1 MVLLSHSKAF
11 LEIYDLLSYK
21 LGLLIRS
28 RCSDKQASTL
38 KASEPFVLLRTRVT
52 LPRCGKSQCACEGS
66 VKSRVVEHLGRNE
79 RAIPERAVCR
89 SAATAE
95 RNSHGPHDSTSQAL
109 PPPPLHLVRQQV
121 EETTAF
127 TTSSSSTTSSS
138 FCISWCGRASW
149 KEFRFLECWLAMR
162 IPKSKISILQ
172 NRKRPKIGLGIST
185 KLLDFDFWILQE
197 WCLLVEQCNF
207 RRNTALFCRLR
218 HSKWASYIGGRG
230 QRAVGFSPGQACESQ
245 RPP

>member
-79 RAIPERAVCR
+79 RAFPERAICR

-121 EETTAF
+121 EETTA
-127 TTSSSSTTSSS
+127 STTSSS
-138 FCISWCGRASW
+138 FCISWCSCRTRKLFWRSTIFFPISW
-149 KEFRFLECWLAMR
+149 GSSSARGVQTNK
-162 IPKSKISILQ
+162 
-172 NRKRPKIGLGIST
+172 
-185 KLLDFDFWILQE
+185 
-197 WCLLVEQCNF
+197 
-207 RRNTALFCRLR
+207 LR
-218 HSKWASYIGGRG
+218 H
-230 QRAVGFSPGQACESQ
+230 
-245 RPP
+245 